1 MRIAKKTDLGSRRIY
16 QLLSRLCR
24 KNSATN
30 TEDFQGDESLE
41 HKIKLNLFLAASRS
55 WSIFLTLI

>member
-1 MRIAKKTDLGSRRIY
+1 MRTAEKTDLSSRRIY

-30 TEDFQGDESLE
+30 TEDFQGDDFYQPRVQ
-41 HKIKLNLFLAASRS
+41 I
-55 WSIFLTLI
+55 